1 MAEDGAI
8 VEVST
13 VAFEGAM
20 QRLKQGVHSGFIDPL
35 YGTLTYQA
43 RMLSAK
49 CQEFTPPRNVGK
61 GNAAVMRDLGRIYFP
76 QSPKTYK
83 EKSIRRIVMNDDRAA
98 WDAASPR
105 FSGSIRNTRAIAFSE
120 QWHQQN
126 RNNRGRARNVR
137 NVVTLG
143 PQASLARAYMKK
155 IKARVG
161 WAKAGWNMG
170 IIAFGGQVAANWIA
184 RHSVLRGKVTDGR
197 NEPDPYVGVTND
209 TGWAQN
215 NRGEG
220 ERIMRNAVNARIR
233 DMYSYFDRMMKLA
246 ADKAQ
251 KAA

>member
-1 MAEDGAI
+1 MADDGAVI
-8 VEVST
+8 EVST

-20 QRLKQGVHSGFIDPL
+20 QRLRSGVRSGLIDPL

-49 CQEFTPPRNVGK
+49 CQEFTPPRNVGQ

-76 QSPKTYK
+76 QSAKTYTS
-83 EKSIRRIVMNDDRAA
+83 KSIRRIVMRDERAA
-98 WDAASPR
+98 WDKASPH
-105 FSGSIRNTRAIAFSE
+105 FTGAIRNTRAIAFSE
-120 QWHQQN
+120 AWHQQN
-126 RNNRGRARNVR
+126 RNNRGRARSVKT
-137 NVVTLG
+137 VVTLG
-143 PQASLARAYMKK
+143 PQATLARNYMKK
-155 IKARVG
+155 IKDRVG

-184 RHSVLRGKVTDGR
+184 RHSVLRGKITDGR
-197 NEPDPYVGVTND
+197 SDPDPYVGVTND
-209 TGWAQN
+209 TGWAQH

-233 DMYSYFDRMMKLA
+233 DMYSYFERMMKLA

>member
-1 MAEDGAI
+1 MADGAVI
-8 VEVST
+8 EVST

-20 QRLKQGVHSGFIDPL
+20 QRLRQGVRSGLIDPL

-43 RMLSAK
+43 RMLSAR
-49 CQEFTPPRNVGK
+49 CQDFTPPRNVGQ
-61 GNAAVMRDLGRIYFP
+61 GNAAVMRDLTRIYFP
-76 QSPKTYK
+76 QSPKTYTN
-83 EKSIRRIVMNDDRAA
+83 KSVRRIVMRDDRAA
-98 WDAASPR
+98 WDRASPN
-105 FSGSIRNTRAIAFSE
+105 FSGPLRNTRAITFSE
-120 QWHQQN
+120 SWHQQN
-126 RNNRGRARNVR
+126 RNNRGRGRSVKT
-137 NVVTLG
+137 VVTLG

-170 IIAFGGQVAANWIA
+170 IIAFGGQVAEGWIN
-184 RHSVLRGKVTDGR
+184 RHSVLRGKITDGR
-197 NEPDPYVGVTND
+197 SDPDPYVGVTND

-233 DMYSYFDRMMKLA
+233 DMYSYFERMMKLA
-246 ADKAQ
+246 AANAQ